1 MKLKV
6 TKQGEANAVEKE
18 KQVRRGK
25 NNKAKGANFERDVA
39 KLFSSRYGVSLVR
52 TPLSGG
58 FAKCNEKADSFR
70 GDIVPA
76 DDTIDLALHIEC
88 KNSKTWSL
96 PKWFEQAISDA
107 PKGKVATVIFHRHNS
122 SQNYVLMPLIDFV
135 SLLKEEVSYEVE
147 SCC

>member
-39 KLFSSRYGVSLVR
+39 KLFSSKYGVSLVR

-96 PKWFEQAISDA
+96 PKWFEQAESDC
-107 PKGKVATVIFHRHNS
+107 PKGKVPCVIFHKHGTS
-122 SQNYVLMPLIDFV
+122 KDYISLSLDDFFKLV
-135 SLLKEEVSYEVE
+135 PCENIVRRKD
-147 SCC
+147 